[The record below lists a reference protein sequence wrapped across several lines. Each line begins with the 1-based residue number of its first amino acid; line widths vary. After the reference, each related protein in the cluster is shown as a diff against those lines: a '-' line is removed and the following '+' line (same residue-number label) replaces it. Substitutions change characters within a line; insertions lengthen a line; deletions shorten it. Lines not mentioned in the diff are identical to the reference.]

1 MIGEA
6 LRLIRVFHDLK
17 QNELAG
23 RLGMSKSYLSAIES
37 GAKEP
42 TLALIQKYSKE
53 FDIPVSSIVFFA
65 ENVNENSSYR
75 KAKTI
80 VAGKILKLLRFL
92 EERSNA
98 NDVD

>member
-1 MIGEA
+1 
-6 LRLIRVFHDLK
+6 
-17 QNELAG
+17 
-23 RLGMSKSYLSAIES
+23 MSKSYLSAIES